1 MIDLTKHSANAE
13 LTKIINQDLIS
24 TEKKEMKVSKRYYE
38 KKHDILDY
46 RLFYVDS
53 DGVTREETNRSNI
66 KIPYPF
72 YTEIID
78 QKVNYL
84 LGQQV
89 EFKTNNEQLESLL
102 KNYIDPNF
110 HQLLNDL
117 VEGASLKGKEGVHY
131 YYDIKGMIRFEIA
144 DSYNLIFLN
153 DEYGELSQV
162 IRHYTVKADKNG
174 KQETIQKAE
183 VFTAE
188 GIYYFVKNNKS
199 YVIDNT
205 KTINPQPYRILKK
218 GSTLYKPNEPQ
229 KLPILLMENNKQQT
243 TDLTGIKDLI
253 DNYDLNASSLSN
265 NLQEFDYPIYAVRA
279 FEGDSLDN
287 LVNNLQ
293 TRKKIGV
300 AQDGGLEVHQL
311 DVKYEARK
319 AKLEIDKEAIYRFS
333 MSFDSSANSNGDRA
347 LTNIGIKSRYS
358 LLDIKANK
366 TETRLRKVLNQ
377 MLELILEN
385 IKELTNQSFEVSEI
399 EVVFNRS
406 ALTNEKEL
414 AEQENIQAQAL
425 LTRINAIMNTSLILD
440 SQLLAELLAKEL
452 GLEADE
458 VIKLIKSEDYIEP
471 LNVGE

>member
-1 MIDLTKHSANAE
+1 MIDLTKHSASAE

-38 KKHDILDY
+38 KRHDILDY

-72 YTEIID
+72 YSEIID

-84 LGQQV
+84 LGQQI
-89 EFKTNNEQLESLL
+89 EFNTDNEQLESLL

-110 HQLLNDL
+110 HQLLSDL

-131 YYDIKGMIRFEIA
+131 YYDSKGMIRFEIA

-174 KQETIQKAE
+174 KQKTIQKAE

-205 KTINPQPYRILKK
+205 KTINPQPYRMLKK
-218 GSTLYKPNEPQ
+218 GDRLYKPNEPQ

-243 TDLTGIKDLI
+243 TDLNGIKDLI

-265 NLQEFDYPIYAVRA
+265 NLQEFDYPIYAVRG

-293 TRKKIGV
+293 TRKTIGV
-300 AQDGGLEVHQL
+300 AQEGGLEVHQL

-366 TETRLRKVLNQ
+366 TETRLRKVLNK

-414 AEQENIQAQAL
+414 AEQENLQAQAL

-452 GLEADE
+452 GLEPDE